1 MEIKSIVF
9 ILLLTC
15 ITGTVTYAYTDD
27 ALHYEDLLVKLGKKE
42 KLEPS
47 KMYTVVEGDN
57 LYRIAL
63 KNDITLD
70 ELMSWN
76 ALANVTIYPGDQ
88 LVVSGDEKPVKPVED
103 VAVKVVKTVDVT
115 KNIEPT
121 KETEPVAVAKNT
133 EATKEVK
140 TINVTK
146 NIESTKETEPV
157 AVAKNTEATKEVKAV
172 NVTKN
177 IEPTKVNEPVAVA
190 NPSPVPSEAM
200 RELTVSATA
209 YTAYCEGCSGTTA
222 YGIDL
227 RSNPDRKVIAV
238 DPTVIP
244 LGTKVWVEGYGE
256 AIAGDIG
263 SAIKGHKIDLF
274 MPSYDNAIA
283 WGRQTVKLKILN

>member
-1 MEIKSIVF
+1 LKIKSIVF

-27 ALHYEDLLVKLGKKE
+27 ALHYEDLLVKLTKEE
-42 KLEPS
+42 KLEPP
-47 KMYTVVEGDN
+47 KMYTVAEGDN

-70 ELMSWN
+70 ELMDWN
-76 ALANVTIYPGDQ
+76 DLANVTIHPGDQ
-88 LVVSGDEKPVKPVED
+88 LIVSGDEKPVKPVED
-103 VAVKVVKTVDVT
+103 VAAKVVNTVDVT

-121 KETEPVAVAKNT
+121 KETEPVAK
-133 EATKEVK
+133 
-140 TINVTK
+140 VT
-146 NIESTKETEPV
+146 
-157 AVAKNTEATKEVKAV
+157 
-172 NVTKN
+172 
-177 IEPTKVNEPVAVA
+177 PTPA
-190 NPSPVPSEAM
+190 PSEA
-200 RELTVSATA
+200 EQEITVSATA

-227 RSNPDRKVIAV
+227 RANPDRKVIAV

-263 SAIKGHKIDLF
+263 GAIKGHKIDLF